1 MSDDDDIIY
10 IKKHKSIHYGSLEEQ
25 ERARLAAAAAAAIAG
40 EDSNGSGGPTIASE
54 HGPQVHISN
63 GKILATTL

>member
-25 ERARLAAAAAAAIAG
+25 ERLRLAAVAANTG
-40 EDSNGSGGPTIASE
+40 DDSNGSGGPSAASAD
-54 HGPQVHISN
+54 HGPQVHVSN
-63 GKILATTL
+63 GTTPHI